1 MSEIEELPEDFNELT
16 DEVETDDE
24 FIETTV
30 AADGNG
36 DKAETESSANSIYNF
51 DRATIIIGLQILPLT
66 TQLERK
72 ILITAGIKGE
82 PPLISSTTLIE
93 LEQLEA
99 FAQILEK
106 LKRSLPEIAEKA
118 KLRAIAE
125 RQKIQSLK
133 KPQRVV
139 STPELP
145 QPSSTS
151 SQPSSQLSLF

>member
-1 MSEIEELPEDFNELT
+1 MT
-16 DEVETDDE
+16 KK
-24 FIETTV
+24 
-30 AADGNG
+30 G
-36 DKAETESSANSIYNF
+36 
-51 DRATIIIGLQILPLT
+51 
-66 TQLERK
+66 LERK
-72 ILITAGIKGE
+72 VLISAGIKGE
-82 PPLISSTTLIE
+82 PPLINSTTLTE

-125 RQKIQSLK
+125 RQKIQELK

-139 STPELP
+139 ATPELP
-145 QPSSTS
+145 LTSSTS

>member
-1 MSEIEELPEDFNELT
+1 MSEIEELLEDFDELP
-16 DEVETDDE
+16 DEVESESEVIENTE
-24 FIETTV
+24 FPDGKQDKIEIEKPTN
-30 AADGNG
+30 DNYDF
-36 DKAETESSANSIYNF
+36 DKS
-51 DRATIIIGLQILPLT
+51 TIIIGLQILPLT

-72 ILITAGIKGE
+72 VLISAGIKGE
-82 PPLISSTTLIE
+82 PPLINSTTLIE

-99 FAQILEK
+99 FADILEK

-125 RQKIQSLK
+125 RQKIQELK

-139 STPELP
+139 ATPELP
-145 QPSSTS
+145 LISSTS

>member
-1 MSEIEELPEDFNELT
+1 MSEIEELPEDFDELPN
-16 DEVETDDE
+16 EVESESEVVESTEVPDGKQDK
-24 FIETTV
+24 IEIEKPTNDNYDFNKT
-30 AADGNG
+30 
-36 DKAETESSANSIYNF
+36 
-51 DRATIIIGLQILPLT
+51 TIIIGLQILPLT
-66 TQLERK
+66 AELERSV
-72 ILITAGIKGE
+72 LITAGIKGE
-82 PPLISSTTLIE
+82 PPLISNTTLIE

-125 RQKIQSLK
+125 RQKIQELK

>member
-1 MSEIEELPEDFNELT
+1 MSEIEEVLEDFDGLS
-16 DEVETDDE
+16 DEIESESEVVESTEVPDGKQDK
-24 FIETTV
+24 IETEKPRNNNY
-30 AADGNG
+30 DF
-36 DKAETESSANSIYNF
+36 DK
-51 DRATIIIGLQILPLT
+51 ATIIIGLQILPLT
-66 TQLERK
+66 AELERSV
-72 ILITAGIKGE
+72 LITAGIKGE

-145 QPSSTS
+145 QPSSTL

>member
-1 MSEIEELPEDFNELT
+1 MSEIEELLEDFDELP
-16 DEVETDDE
+16 DEVESE
-24 FIETTV
+24 SEVIESTEV
-30 AADGNG
+30 PDGKQ
-36 DKAETESSANSIYNF
+36 DKIEIEKPTNDNHDF
-51 DRATIIIGLQILPLT
+51 DKATIIIGLQILPVT
-66 TQLERK
+66 AELERQV
-72 ILITAGIKGE
+72 LITAGIKGE

>member
-1 MSEIEELPEDFNELT
+1 MSEIEELLEDFDELP
-16 DEVETDDE
+16 DEVESESEVIENTE
-24 FIETTV
+24 FPDGKQDKIEIENPTN
-30 AADGNG
+30 DNYDF
-36 DKAETESSANSIYNF
+36 DKT
-51 DRATIIIGLQILPLT
+51 TIIIGLQLLPLI
-66 TQLERK
+66 TQLEREV
-72 ILITAGIKGE
+72 LISAGIKGE
-82 PPLISSTTLIE
+82 PPLINSTTLIE
-93 LEQLEA
+93 LEQLEV

-145 QPSSTS
+145 QPNSTS

>member
-1 MSEIEELPEDFNELT
+1 MSEIEELLEDFDELP
-16 DEVETDDE
+16 DEVESE
-24 FIETTV
+24 SEVIESTEV
-30 AADGNG
+30 PDGKQ
-36 DKAETESSANSIYNF
+36 DKIEIEKPTNDNYDF
-51 DRATIIIGLQILPLT
+51 DKATIIIGLQILPLT
-66 TQLERK
+66 AELERSV
-72 ILITAGIKGE
+72 LITAGVKGE

-99 FAQILEK
+99 FAKILQK

-118 KLRAIAE
+118 KLRAIAD
-125 RQKIQSLK
+125 RQKIQELK

-139 STPELP
+139 ATPELP

>member
-1 MSEIEELPEDFNELT
+1 MSEIEELLEDFDELP
-16 DEVETDDE
+16 DEVESESEVIESNEIPDDKQDK
-24 FIETTV
+24 IETQKPTN
-30 AADGNG
+30 DNYDF
-36 DKAETESSANSIYNF
+36 DK
-51 DRATIIIGLQILPLT
+51 ATIIIGLQILPLT
-66 TQLERK
+66 AELERQV
-72 ILITAGIKGE
+72 LITAGIKGE

-145 QPSSTS
+145 QPSSTL

>member
-1 MSEIEELPEDFNELT
+1 MSEIEELREDFDELP
-16 DEVETDDE
+16 DEVELESEVIESTE
-24 FIETTV
+24 FPDGKQDKIETEKPTN
-30 AADGNG
+30 DNYDF
-36 DKAETESSANSIYNF
+36 DK
-51 DRATIIIGLQILPLT
+51 ATIIIGLQLLPLI
-66 TQLERK
+66 TQLEREV
-72 ILITAGIKGE
+72 LISAGIKGE
-82 PPLISSTTLIE
+82 PPLINSTTLTE

-106 LKRSLPEIAEKA
+106 LKQSLPEIAEKA

>member
-1 MSEIEELPEDFNELT
+1 MSEIEELLENFDELP
-16 DEVETDDE
+16 DEVESESEVIESTEISDGKQE
-24 FIETTV
+24 KIETEKHTN
-30 AADGNG
+30 DNYDF
-36 DKAETESSANSIYNF
+36 DK
-51 DRATIIIGLQILPLT
+51 ATIIIGLQILPLT
-66 TQLERK
+66 AELERSV
-72 ILITAGIKGE
+72 LITAGIKGA

-139 STPELP
+139 ATPELP
-145 QPSSTS
+145 QPSSTL

>member
-1 MSEIEELPEDFNELT
+1 MPEIEELPEEFDELT
-16 DEVETDDE
+16 DKVETDDE
-24 FIETTV
+24 LIESTKIPDSKQDKIETEKPTN
-30 AADGNG
+30 DNYDF
-36 DKAETESSANSIYNF
+36 DK
-51 DRATIIIGLQILPLT
+51 ATIIIGLQILPLT
-66 TQLERK
+66 AELERSV
-72 ILITAGIKGE
+72 LITAGIKGE

-118 KLRAIAE
+118 KLRAITE

-145 QPSSTS
+145 QPSSTL

>member
-1 MSEIEELPEDFNELT
+1 MSEIEELLEDFDELP
-16 DEVETDDE
+16 DEVESESEVIESAE
-24 FIETTV
+24 FPDGKQDKIEIENPTN
-30 AADGNG
+30 DNYDF
-36 DKAETESSANSIYNF
+36 DKT
-51 DRATIIIGLQILPLT
+51 TIIIGLQLLPLI
-66 TQLERK
+66 TQLEREV
-72 ILITAGIKGE
+72 LISAGIKGE
-82 PPLISSTTLIE
+82 PPLISSTTLTE

-133 KPQRVV
+133 KPQRVI

-145 QPSSTS
+145 QPSSTL

>member
-1 MSEIEELPEDFNELT
+1 MSEIEELPEEFDELP
-16 DEVETDDE
+16 DEVDSESEVIESTEVPDGKQDK
-24 FIETTV
+24 IETEKPTNNNY
-30 AADGNG
+30 DF
-36 DKAETESSANSIYNF
+36 DK
-51 DRATIIIGLQILPLT
+51 ATIIIGLQILPLI
-66 TQLERK
+66 TQLEREV
-72 ILITAGIKGE
+72 LISAGIKGE
-82 PPLISSTTLIE
+82 PPLINSTTLTE

-125 RQKIQSLK
+125 RQKIQDLK

-139 STPELP
+139 STPELTLT
-145 QPSSTS
+145 SSTS

>member
-1 MSEIEELPEDFNELT
+1 MSETEELPEDFDELPN
-16 DEVETDDE
+16 EVESESEVVESTEVPDGKQDK
-24 FIETTV
+24 IEIEKPTNDNYDFNKT
-30 AADGNG
+30 
-36 DKAETESSANSIYNF
+36 
-51 DRATIIIGLQILPLT
+51 TIIIGLQILPLT
-66 TQLERK
+66 AELERQV
-72 ILITAGIKGE
+72 LITAGIKGE

-125 RQKIQSLK
+125 RQKIQELK

>member
-1 MSEIEELPEDFNELT
+1 MSEIEELLEDFDELP
-16 DEVETDDE
+16 DEVESESEVIESTEVPGGKQDK
-24 FIETTV
+24 IETEKPTN
-30 AADGNG
+30 DNYDF
-36 DKAETESSANSIYNF
+36 DK
-51 DRATIIIGLQILPLT
+51 ATIIIGLQILPLT
-66 TQLERK
+66 AELERSV
-72 ILITAGIKGE
+72 LITAGIKGE

-145 QPSSTS
+145 QPSSTL

>member
-1 MSEIEELPEDFNELT
+1 MSEIEELLENFDELS
-16 DEVETDDE
+16 DEVESESEVIESTEVPDGKQDK
-24 FIETTV
+24 IETEKPTN
-30 AADGNG
+30 DNYDF
-36 DKAETESSANSIYNF
+36 DK
-51 DRATIIIGLQILPLT
+51 ATIIIGLQILPLT
-66 TQLERK
+66 AELERQV
-72 ILITAGIKGE
+72 LITAGIKGE

-93 LEQLEA
+93 LKQLEA

-133 KPQRVV
+133 KPQRGV

-145 QPSSTS
+145 LTSSTS
-151 SQPSSQLSLF
+151 SQPSNQLSLF

>member
-1 MSEIEELPEDFNELT
+1 MSEIEELREDFDELP
-16 DEVETDDE
+16 DEVELESEVIESTE
-24 FIETTV
+24 FPDGKQDKIETEKPTN
-30 AADGNG
+30 DNYDF
-36 DKAETESSANSIYNF
+36 DK
-51 DRATIIIGLQILPLT
+51 ATIIIGLQILPLT

-72 ILITAGIKGE
+72 VLISAGVKAE

-118 KLRAIAE
+118 KLRASAE
-125 RQKIQSLK
+125 HQKIQELK

-139 STPELP
+139 ATPELP
-145 QPSSTS
+145 LTSSTS

>member
-1 MSEIEELPEDFNELT
+1 MSEIEKLPEDFDELPN
-16 DEVETDDE
+16 EVESESEVVESTEVPDGKQDK
-24 FIETTV
+24 IEIEKPTNDNYDFNKT
-30 AADGNG
+30 
-36 DKAETESSANSIYNF
+36 
-51 DRATIIIGLQILPLT
+51 TIIIGLQILPLT
-66 TQLERK
+66 AELERSV
-72 ILITAGIKGE
+72 LITAGIKGE

-118 KLRAIAE
+118 KLRASAE
-125 RQKIQSLK
+125 HQKIQELK

-139 STPELP
+139 ATPELP
-145 QPSSTS
+145 LTSSTS

>member
-1 MSEIEELPEDFNELT
+1 MPEIEELPEEFDELT
-16 DEVETDDE
+16 DKVETDDE
-24 FIETTV
+24 LIESTKILDSKQDKIETEKPTN
-30 AADGNG
+30 DNYDF
-36 DKAETESSANSIYNF
+36 DKATV
-51 DRATIIIGLQILPLT
+51 IINLQILPLT

-72 ILITAGIKGE
+72 VLISAGIKGE
-82 PPLISSTTLIE
+82 PPLINSTTFTEI
-93 LEQLEA
+93 EQLEV
-99 FAQILEK
+99 FADILEK
-106 LKRSLPEIAEKA
+106 LKRSLPEIVEKA

-145 QPSSTS
+145 QPSSTL